1 MGEDKRKR
9 VMRAM
14 MQGVVDGLWEALA
27 EPERK
32 GLPLT
37 RVDLLALLFEK
48 AMLLKGLSEPEAD
61 RLIEILEEVDRRAT
75 EAGML
80 RPDVEREREHFPAP
94 KFPPP
99 PPPKRG
105 PPIDPERM
113 RQIEERGRYIA
124 AFVGNAAKDLGWVV
138 LLFELGDRPELTYL
152 SSCNRDDIVAML
164 DGFRGVLTQR
174 RDFPPGVL
182 TQKPN

>member
-9 VMRAM
+9 AIRAM
-14 MQGVVDGLWEALA
+14 IQTVVDGLWEALA
-27 EPERK
+27 APERD
-32 GLPLT
+32 GMSLT

-48 AMLLKGLSEPEAD
+48 AFLLKGLTEPEAD
-61 RLIEILEEVDRRAT
+61 KLIKRIEEIDRLAT

-80 RPDVEREREHFPAP
+80 RPEAEGEREHFPAE
-94 KFPPP
+94 KFPPWP
-99 PPPKRG
+99 AAKRE
-105 PPIDPERM
+105 IDPERM
-113 RQIEERGRYIA
+113 SVIEERGRHIA

-138 LLFELGDRPELTYL
+138 LLFGLGERPELTYL
-152 SSCNRDDIVAML
+152 SNCRRDDVVDML
-164 DGFRGVLTQR
+164 DEFKDVLTQR